1 MTTQRNKDMAKSK
14 QQKQKDREKRVA
26 KKKLAE
32 AAKRR
37 EAAKTSNETA
47 GSESR
52 AKKVIGAGVKQT
64 ATQPQVQSGKPQIAH
79 RRAGG

>member
-1 MTTQRNKDMAKSK
+1 MSALAKSK

-26 KKKLAE
+26 KKKLAA

-37 EAAKTSNETA
+37 EAAKASDETA
-47 GSESR
+47 DNGSR
-52 AKKVIGAGVKQT
+52 GKKVIAAGVKQT
-64 ATQPQVQSGKPQIAH
+64 MTQGQLQSAKPQVTH